1 MKQYRIKGNTE
12 IIKASCMKQAILKL
26 VDEDGDFV
34 YRNHWY
40 TRNNRKSWAEV
51 ETGYGYHCIV
61 EEV

>member
-1 MKQYRIKGNTE
+1 MKQYRIRGSLL

-34 YRNHWY
+34 YRHHWY
-40 TRNNRKSWAEV
+40 TRSNRKAWAEV